1 MVKLYGKHAE
11 LIVVGPSELCNWSLE
26 VLLTS
31 VLDQSGDST
40 IGARKLSG
48 Y

>member
-11 LIVVGPSELCNWSLE
+11 LIAVGPSELCNWSLE
-26 VLLTS
+26 LLLS
-31 VLDQSGDST
+31 SAVDQSGDST
-40 IGARKLSG
+40 SGARKSFG